1 MQYRGDFSLKFV
13 HLHRFLPKLMHNFA
27 QILLNWYAEHG
38 RSLPWRD
45 TRDPYKIW
53 ISEIILQQTRV
64 VQGYEYFLRFIGT
77 FPDFESLASAE
88 LDHVLRLWQG
98 LGYYSRARNLHAAA
112 QQIVAQGGFPRDFD
126 SVRSLRGVG
135 DYTAAAICSFAF
147 DLPTA
152 VVDGN
157 VYRVLSRYF
166 GIETPIDSTRGKKD
180 FAQLAQEL
188 MYAHEPGHYN
198 QAIMDFG
205 ALQCVP
211 KSPDCTSCP
220 LMDSCLAFSE
230 GRVAE
235 LPIKSHSTKVR
246 DRYFTYFYV
255 RVGDEILLRKRP
267 AGDIWE
273 GLYEVPMVETTVPG
287 EAVVPFQ
294 EQLSSAGPLL
304 QFRQLASNHKHQ
316 LSHQLLHAD
325 FYLVEMSQKPDIPG
339 VWIKECDRDKYGVP
353 KLVLDIYQLL

>member
-1 MQYRGDFSLKFV
+1 
-13 HLHRFLPKLMHNFA
+13 MHNFS
-27 QILLNWYAEHG
+27 QIVLSWYAEHG

-77 FPDFESLASAE
+77 FPDVESLARA
-88 LDHVLRLWQG
+88 DIDQVLRLWQG

-112 QQIVAQGGFPRDFD
+112 KQIVEMGGFPRDFAA
-126 SVRSLRGVG
+126 VRSLRGVG

-147 DLPTA
+147 DLPVA

-166 GIETPIDSTRGKKD
+166 DIDTPIDSTTGKKE

-188 MYAHEPGHYN
+188 IWDKEPGKYN

-211 KSPDCTSCP
+211 KSPDCAACP
-220 LMDSCLAFSE
+220 LMDSCLAYAE
-230 GRVAE
+230 NRVAD
-235 LPIKSHSTKVR
+235 LPVKVHATKVR
-246 DRYFTYFYV
+246 DRYFTYFYL
-255 RVGDEILLRKRP
+255 RVGSEILLRKRP
-267 AGDIWE
+267 SGDIWE
-273 GLYEVPMVETTVPG
+273 GLYEVPMVETAAAG
-287 EAVVPFQ
+287 EAITQFA
-294 EQLSSAGPLL
+294 EQISAAGQPI
-304 QFRQLASNHKHQ
+304 QFRELALNHKHH

-325 FYLVEMSQKPDIPG
+325 FYLVELSQKPDIPG
-339 VWIKECDRDKYGVP
+339 LWIAEEDRDKYGVP
-353 KLVLDIYQLL
+353 KLVLDIYQLV